1 MFLIYERFV
10 GMFATTEL
18 EDVEEFE
25 GDIEIISSTM
35 SMSRDLIGEAMLVVK
50 TRAIL
55 RKFSRRAMSI

>member
-1 MFLIYERFV
+1 MSDFV

-18 EDVEEFE
+18 EYVEEFE

-35 SMSRDLIGEAMLVVK
+35 SMSRDLIGEAILVVK